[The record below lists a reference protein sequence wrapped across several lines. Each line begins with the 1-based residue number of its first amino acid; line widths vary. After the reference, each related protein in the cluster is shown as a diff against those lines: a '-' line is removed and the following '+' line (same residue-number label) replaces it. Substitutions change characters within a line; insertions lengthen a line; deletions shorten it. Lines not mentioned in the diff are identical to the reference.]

1 MSAPLPDIPESECT
15 PLVRQLLDLIG
26 PLQNRI
32 QELEDEILRLKGL
45 KTRPIIA
52 PSPLETPPRPPREPG
67 QKRPGSAK
75 RLKTAQLIITDEVVV
90 PLADPPLGSIFKG
103 YEDFVVQDL
112 IIRPQVIRYRRE
124 RWRTPDGQNLVAEL
138 PADVR
143 PDSHFGPTLISFILH
158 QYHHQHVTQPLLWEQ
173 LGQLGIDIS
182 TGQISRIL
190 TEEKQAFHHEKAEL
204 LPAGLEV
211 STYVQVDDTGARH
224 QGHNGFCTHIGNEW
238 FAYFESTDSK
248 SRQNFLEVLR
258 GARTDYTVNDFAVAY
273 WQRQKL
279 AQAVIERLTSGA
291 MRWADKA
298 SWQAYL
304 TAQEVTDPRHVRI
317 ASEGALLGSL
327 IAQGV
332 SPELVVLSD
341 GAGQFDILV
350 HALCWLHVERP
361 LERLVPHNE
370 KHRAAIERIRQG
382 IWDLYRGL
390 KAYRQAPAAA
400 MRQALGKQFDD
411 LVAQRT
417 DYPSIDGVLKGMEAD
432 RAKLLQVLE
441 RPEVPLHNNLS
452 EGHIRDY
459 VKKRKISGSTRS
471 ELGRQA
477 RDTFAS
483 LKKTCRRL
491 GVNFWEYLQDRVR
504 GLGQLPQLADQ
515 IRRKAEECG
524 PERAPA
530 RLAPDPAGVAV
541 V

>member
-1 MSAPLPDIPESECT
+1 MPLLLPDIPDAEAT
-15 PLVRQLLDLIG
+15 PLVRQLLEIIRSQQER
-26 PLQNRI
+26 LQ
-32 QELEDEILRLKGL
+32 QLEDEILRLKGL

-52 PSPLETPPRPPREPG
+52 PSPLETPPTPPREPG

-75 RLKTAQLIITDEVVV
+75 RLKTAQLTITDEVLV
-90 PLADPPLGSIFKG
+90 PLADRPPGSVFKG

-112 IIRPQVIRYRRE
+112 IIRPEVIRYRRE
-124 RWRTPDGQNLVAEL
+124 RWQTPDGRNLVAGL

-173 LGQLGIDIS
+173 LDQLGIDIS
-182 TGQISRIL
+182 TGQLSGIL
-190 TEEKQAFHHEKAEL
+190 TEGKDVFHQEKAEL

-224 QGHNGFCTHIGNEW
+224 QGHNGFCTHIGNEL

-248 SRQNFLEVLR
+248 SRQNFLEVLH
-258 GARTDYTVNDFAVAY
+258 GVPTDYTANDVAVAY

-279 AQAVIERLTSGA
+279 AQAVIERLSAGVS
-291 MRWADKA
+291 RWADKA
-298 SWQAYL
+298 AWQAYL
-304 TAQEVTDPRHVRI
+304 AAQEVTDPRHVRI
-317 ASEGALLGSL
+317 ATEGALLGSL

-332 SPELVVLSD
+332 SPELIVLSD
-341 GAGQFDILV
+341 GAGQFDVLV
-350 HALCWLHVERP
+350 HALCWLHIERP
-361 LERLVPHNE
+361 LARLVPHNE
-370 KHRAAIERIRQG
+370 NHRVAIERIRQG
-382 IWDLYRGL
+382 IWDLYAGL
-390 KAYRQAPAAA
+390 KAYRPAPMEAL
-400 MRQALGKQFDD
+400 RDALGKQFDD

-417 DYPSIDGVLKGMEAD
+417 DYPSIDSVLKGMEAD
-432 RAKLLQVLE
+432 RAKLLLVLE

-471 ELGRQA
+471 ELGRRA

-491 GVNFWEYLQDRVR
+491 GVNFWAYLQDRVR
-504 GLGQLPQLADQ
+504 DLGEIPRLADQ
-515 IRRKAEECG
+515 IQIG
-524 PERAPA
+524 RAH
-530 RLAPDPAGVAV
+530 V
-541 V
+541 

>member
-1 MSAPLPDIPESECT
+1 MSLPLPDIPESECT

-32 QELEDEILRLKGL
+32 QQLEDEILRLKGL
-45 KTRPIIA
+45 KARPIIA
-52 PSPLETPPRPPREPG
+52 PSPLETPPRPPRDPG

-75 RLKTAQLIITDEVVV
+75 RLKTAQLTITDVVVV
-90 PLADPPLGSIFKG
+90 PLADPPPGSIFKG

-112 IIRPQVIRYRRE
+112 LIRPEVIRYRRE
-124 RWRTPDGQNLVAEL
+124 RWQTPDGQNRVAGL

-143 PDSHFGPTLISFILH
+143 PDSHFGPTLISFLLH

-173 LGQLGIDIS
+173 LDQLGIDIS
-182 TGQISRIL
+182 TGQLSRIL
-190 TEEKQAFHHEKAEL
+190 TEEKDVFHQEKADL

-224 QGHNGFCTHIGNEW
+224 QGHNGFCTHIGNEA

-258 GARTDYTVNDFAVAY
+258 GESTDYTINDFAVAY
-273 WQRQKL
+273 WQKQKL
-279 AQAVIERLTSGA
+279 AQAVIARLTSGA
-291 MRWADKA
+291 SRWADTTA
-298 SWQAYL
+298 WQAYL
-304 TAQEVTDPRHVRI
+304 TTQEVTDPRHVRI
-317 ASEGALLGSL
+317 ATEGALLGSL

-332 SPELVVLSD
+332 SPELVVVSD
-341 GAGQFDILV
+341 GAGQFDVFV

-382 IWDLYRGL
+382 IWDLYAGL
-390 KAYRQAPAAA
+390 KAYRQAPEPMAVAT
-400 MRQALGKQFDD
+400 LGKQFDD

-417 DYPSIDGVLKGMEAD
+417 DYPSIDGVLKGMAAD

-504 GLGQLPQLADQ
+504 GLDRIPQLADQ

-524 PERAPA
+524 PRRAPIA
-530 RLAPDPAGVAV
+530 LPPDPNGAAV